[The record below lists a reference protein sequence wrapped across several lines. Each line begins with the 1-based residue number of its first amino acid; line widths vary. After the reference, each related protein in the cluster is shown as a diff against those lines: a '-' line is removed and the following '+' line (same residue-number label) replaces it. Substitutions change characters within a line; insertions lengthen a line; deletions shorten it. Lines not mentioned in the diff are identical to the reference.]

1 MDAHKIHTIS
11 QNALLSLLYEVSA
24 SPKPGLVDRFNQ
36 GSHKDM
42 DFFTFMASSAS
53 LTGYFIDCAAQGIV
67 YAGGCPKELFGTLRV
82 IGLEAEKSMYEATD
96 GVNTHKGLIFS
107 LGIISAA
114 ASCCMKE
121 NGGDKINAD
130 EICEKVSQMTH
141 GLCLRELDSMNKTES
156 LSHGEALFRKYGY
169 RGIRGE
175 VESGFQTVRNCSL
188 PVLKLLNAQR
198 SYSMNDIFVQTLLH
212 LMTVNE
218 DTNIAARHD
227 DKTLRYVQQ
236 YAKRVL
242 DAGGMLTEKGA
253 QMVHEMDRDFIERN
267 ISPGG
272 SADLLAVTI
281 MLDRL
286 SEMPILNYNKTEKYI
301 EDSI

>member
-1 MDAHKIHTIS
+1 MDENLIRWIS
-11 QNALLSLLYEVSA
+11 QQALLSLLYEVSA

-36 GSHKDM
+36 GAHKDM
-42 DFFTFMASSAS
+42 NFFTFMASSSS
-53 LTGYFIDCAAQGIV
+53 LVYFFHDCAAKGV
-67 YAGGCPKELFGTLRV
+67 EYADKKPIELFKDLR
-82 IGLEAEKSMYEATD
+82 GLGMEAEKTMFDATG

-114 ASCCMKE
+114 AACCVKE
-121 NGGDKINAD
+121 KGGNRINTD
-130 EICEKVSQMTH
+130 EICAKVSRMTH
-141 GLCLRELDSMNKTES
+141 GLCKRELDSLNKTEGFT
-156 LSHGEALFRKYGY
+156 HGETLFNKYGY

-175 VESGFQTVRNCSL
+175 VESGFQTVRSCSL
-188 PVLKLLNAQR
+188 PTLKLLKAQR

-218 DTNIAARHD
+218 DTNIAARHS
-227 DKTLRYVQQ
+227 DKTLMYVQQ
-236 YAKRVL
+236 YAKLVL
-242 DAGGMLTEKGA
+242 AAGGILTEKGA
-253 QMVHEMDRDFIERN
+253 QMVNEMDRDFIEKN

-286 SEMPILNYNKTEKYI
+286 SEM
-301 EDSI
+301 SISTN

>member
-1 MDAHKIHTIS
+1 MDENLIRWIS
-11 QNALLSLLYEVSA
+11 QQALLSMLYEVSA

-36 GSHKDM
+36 GAHKDM
-42 DFFTFMASSAS
+42 DFFTFMASSSA
-53 LTGYFIDCAAQGIV
+53 LVYFFRDCAAKGME
-67 YAGGCPKELFGTLRV
+67 YAGMEPIELFKALR
-82 IGLEAEKSMYEATD
+82 GLGKVAENAMFDATV

-107 LGIISAA
+107 LGIVSAA
-114 ASCCMKE
+114 ASSCVKE
-121 NGGDKINAD
+121 NAGDRISSD
-130 EICEKVSQMTH
+130 EICEKVFRMTH
-141 GLCLRELDSMNKTES
+141 GLCRKELDSINKTEG
-156 LSHGEALFRKYGY
+156 LSHGEALFKKYGY

-188 PVLKLLNAQR
+188 PTMKLLKAQR

-242 DAGGMLTEKGA
+242 AAGGMLTEKGA
-253 QMVHEMDRDFIERN
+253 QMVNEMDRDFIERN

-286 SEMPILNYNKTEKYI
+286 SEM
-301 EDSI
+301 SISTNN